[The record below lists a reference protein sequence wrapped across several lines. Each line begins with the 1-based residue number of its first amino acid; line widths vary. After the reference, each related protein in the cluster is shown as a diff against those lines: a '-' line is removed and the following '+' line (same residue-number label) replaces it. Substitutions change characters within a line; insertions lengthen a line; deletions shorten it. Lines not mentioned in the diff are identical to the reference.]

1 MTPNATS
8 YKSVLGT
15 LVMAVFGLAG
25 IAAAPGCGPETG
37 SLSTR
42 SRDLGSRPDAA
53 DTTAARD
60 DWGTDWDPGRDRG
73 RAGSTAGASTVWTIV
88 LGTFPSEAGARAAA
102 DNMMRQL
109 QTLAPQLGE
118 LWVHST
124 GRGAMVVSGRYD
136 SAGNPDAQEALHRIK
151 AVQIQGQPAF
161 ARAMLTRVKVRR
173 VGIATHPFS
182 LMSVRLR
189 YPNLNPLYTLE
200 VGIWGDFESGQLTIK
215 QIHAEAET
223 QTRELRNRGFE
234 AYFYH
239 DDDKRLSVVTV
250 GVFDSSAID
259 PRSGMYGPALQSL
272 MDKFPAHLVNGETLL
287 EPIDGRNASR
297 GTRVQKPMPVLIPK
311 R

>member
-8 YKSVLGT
+8 HKSVPAALAA
-15 LVMAVFGLAG
+15 AVFGLMG
-25 IAAAPGCGPETG
+25 IVAAPACGPESD

-42 SRDLGSRPDAA
+42 SRELGA
-53 DTTAARD
+53 TAPGD
-60 DWGTDWDPGRDRG
+60 DWGTDWDPGRESRS
-73 RAGSTAGASTVWTIV
+73 AGSTAGASTVWTIV
-88 LGTFPSEAGARAAA
+88 LATFPSETGALAAA
-102 DNMMRQL
+102 ENMMRQL
-109 QTLAPQLGE
+109 QTLAPQLDE

-124 GRGAMVVSGRYD
+124 GSGAVVVSGRYN
-136 SAGNPDAQEALHRIK
+136 SAEGPDAQAALRRIK
-151 AVQIQGQPAF
+151 AFQIQGQPAF
-161 ARAMLTRVKVRR
+161 TRAMLTRVKLRP
-173 VGIATHPFS
+173 VGLATHPLS

-200 VGIWGDFESGQLTIK
+200 VGIWGDFESGTLTVDE
-215 QIHAEAET
+215 IHQKAEA
-223 QTRELRNRGFE
+223 QTRQLRNRGFE

-259 PRSGMYGPALQSL
+259 PRSGMYGPRLQSL

-287 EPIDGRNASR
+287 EPIDGRDASR
-297 GTRVQKPMPVLIPK
+297 GTRVQKPMPVEIPK

>member
-8 YKSVLGT
+8 YKSVPGT
-15 LVMAVFGLAG
+15 LVMAVFCLAG
-25 IAAAPGCGPETG
+25 IVTAPGCGLESD
-37 SLSTR
+37 SLST
-42 SRDLGSRPDAA
+42 GSREFGAGSGSRA
-53 DTTAARD
+53 TAKGD
-60 DWGTDWDPGRDRG
+60 DWGTDWDQGRDRG
-73 RAGSTAGASTVWTIV
+73 SAGSTAGASTVWTIV
-88 LGTFPSEAGARAAA
+88 LATFPSEAGAVAAA

-124 GRGAMVVSGRYD
+124 GSGAMVVSGRYD
-136 SAGNPDAQEALHRIK
+136 GVESPDAQAALRLIK

-161 ARAMLTRVKVRR
+161 ARAMLTRVKLRP
-173 VGIATHPFS
+173 VGLATHPFS

-189 YPNLNPLYTLE
+189 YPNLDPLYTLE
-200 VGIWGDFESGQLTIK
+200 VGIWGDFESGTLTVK
-215 QIHAEAET
+215 QIHEKAEA
-223 QTRELRNRGFE
+223 QTRELRNLGFE

-239 DDDKRLSVVTV
+239 DDDKRLSVVSV
-250 GVFDSSAID
+250 GVFDRTAID
-259 PRSGMYGPALQSL
+259 PRSGMYGPGLQSL

-287 EPIDGRNASR
+287 EPIDGRDASR

>member
-1 MTPNATS
+1 MHPNATS

-15 LVMAVFGLAG
+15 LVTAVFGLAG
-25 IAAAPGCGPETG
+25 IVTAPGCGPESE
-37 SLSTR
+37 SLSTQ
-42 SRDLGSRPDAA
+42 SGGPGSGSDRTGTIA
-53 DTTAARD
+53 TGD
-60 DWGTDWDPGRDRG
+60 DWGTDWDRSRDRG
-73 RAGSTAGASTVWTIV
+73 SAGSTAGAATVWTIV
-88 LGTFPSEAGARAAA
+88 LATFPSESGARAAA

-109 QTLAPQLGE
+109 QTLAPDLGE

-136 SAGNPDAQEALHRIK
+136 GAGNPDAQAALHRIK

-161 ARAMLTRVKVRR
+161 ARAMLTRVKVRPL
-173 VGIATHPFS
+173 GPGMHPFS

-189 YPNLNPLYTLE
+189 YPNLDPLYTLE

-215 QIHAEAET
+215 QIHAEAEA

-239 DDDKRLSVVTV
+239 DDDKRLSVVSV
-250 GVFDSSAID
+250 GVFDHTAID
-259 PRSGMYGPALQSL
+259 PRSGMYGPRLQSL

-287 EPIDGRNASR
+287 EPIDGRDASR
-297 GTRVQKPMPVLIPK
+297 GTRVQRPMPVLIPK
-311 R
+311 P

>member
-8 YKSVLGT
+8 YKSVPGT
-15 LVMAVFGLAG
+15 LVMAVLGLAG
-25 IAAAPGCGPETG
+25 IVTAPGCGPESD

-42 SRDLGSRPDAA
+42 SRDLGAGSPGNA
-53 DTTAARD
+53 TATRD
-60 DWGTDWDPGRDRG
+60 DWGTDWDPGPDRG
-73 RAGSTAGASTVWTIV
+73 SAGSTAGASTVWTIV
-88 LGTFPSEAGARAAA
+88 LATFPSEAGGRAAA
-102 DNMMRQL
+102 GNMMRQL
-109 QTLAPQLGE
+109 QTLSPQLGE

-124 GRGAMVVSGRYD
+124 GRGAMVASGRYK
-136 SAGNPDAQEALHRIK
+136 SAVDPDAQAALQRIK
-151 AVQIQGQPAF
+151 AIEIQGQPAF
-161 ARAMLTRVKVRR
+161 ARAMLTRVKVRP
-173 VGIATHPFS
+173 VGPGTHPLS

-215 QIHAEAET
+215 QIHARAEA

-234 AYFYH
+234 AFFYH
-239 DDDKRLSVVTV
+239 DDDKRMSMVTV

-287 EPIDGRNASR
+287 EPIDGRNVSR
-297 GTRVQKPMPVLIPK
+297 GTRVQRPMPVLIPK

>member
-1 MTPNATS
+1 MTPNTTS
-8 YKSVLGT
+8 HKSVPPT
-15 LVMAVFGLAG
+15 LVAAFFGLTGLVSVPA
-25 IAAAPGCGPETG
+25 CGPESG
-37 SLSTR
+37 SLSTQ
-42 SRDLGSRPDAA
+42 SRTVGSRSD
-53 DTTAARD
+53 DTGTTAASD
-60 DWGTDWDPGRDRG
+60 DWGTDWDRGRDRDS
-73 RAGSTAGASTVWTIV
+73 AGSMAGASTVWTIV
-88 LGTFPSEAGARAAA
+88 LATFPSEAGARAAA

-124 GRGAMVVSGRYD
+124 GSGAIVVSGRYD
-136 SAGNPDAQEALHRIK
+136 RVENPDAQAALRLIK

-161 ARAMLTRVKVRR
+161 ARAMLTRVRLRR
-173 VGIATHPFS
+173 VGLGTHPFS

-189 YPNLNPLYTLE
+189 YPNLDPLYTLE
-200 VGIWGDFESGQLTIK
+200 VGLWGDFESGMLTIK
-215 QIHAEAET
+215 QIHAKAET

-239 DDDKRLSVVTV
+239 DDDKRLSVVSV

-287 EPIDGRNASR
+287 EPIDGRDPSR

>member
-8 YKSVLGT
+8 YKSVPGTAVAAVLGLLCIVT
-15 LVMAVFGLAG
+15 TPA
-25 IAAAPGCGPETG
+25 CGPESD

-42 SRDLGSRPDAA
+42 SGDLGTGSGSSAIA
-53 DTTAARD
+53 GGD
-60 DWGTDWDPGRDRG
+60 DWGTDWDQGLQRRSPGS
-73 RAGSTAGASTVWTIV
+73 AAGASTVWAIV
-88 LGTFPSEAGARAAA
+88 LATFPSEAGALAAA
-102 DNMMRQL
+102 NNMMRQL

-124 GRGAMVVSGRYD
+124 DNGAMVVSGRYD
-136 SAGNPDAQEALHRIK
+136 SAESPDAQAALHRIK

-161 ARAMLTRVKVRR
+161 TRAMLTRVKVRP
-173 VGIATHPFS
+173 VGLGTHPLS

-189 YPNLNPLYTLE
+189 YPNLDPLYTLE
-200 VGIWGDFESGQLTIK
+200 VGIWGDFESGKLTIK
-215 QIHAEAET
+215 EIHEKAET
-223 QTRELRNRGFE
+223 QTRELRSQGFD

-250 GVFDSSAID
+250 GVFDRTAID
-259 PRSGMYGPALQSL
+259 PRSGMYGPGLQSL

-287 EPIDGRNASR
+287 EPIDGRDASR